1 MPVIALQGVRG
12 GAGGSAVTAGLAWA
26 LNQLAESVLMV
37 DLSPDNLLRL
47 HFNMPFADDRGW
59 AQAMQSG
66 TPWQNAALRYLPQQA
81 MPPRDAPQSPAT
93 PLDLLPFGQCAPG
106 SQPVSLPDVAA
117 LCRAGHYQ
125 WVLLDLPAGQASP
138 LALPALAQAD
148 RLLRVMTA
156 DANCHARLHQQ
167 PAPAGSALLVNQFT
181 PTSQL
186 QQDILLLWQQS
197 LPGLLPF
204 VVHRDEAV
212 NEALAAKQPVGE
224 YRSHSLAAK
233 EMTVLANWCLIN
245 FKGGAV

>member
-1 MPVIALQGVRG
+1 MPVIAIQGVRG

-26 LNQLAESVLMV
+26 LHQLAESVLVV

-47 HFNMPFADDRGW
+47 HFNMPFTDGRGW
-59 AQAMQSG
+59 AQALHNNQ
-66 TPWQNAALRYLPQQA
+66 PWQNAALRYSGQQGA
-81 MPPRDAPQSPAT
+81 A
-93 PLDLLPFGQCAPG
+93 PLDLLPFGRVPPG
-106 SQPVSLPDVAA
+106 PLPAHVPDVAA

-125 WVLLDLPAGQASP
+125 WVLLDLPAGQESP
-138 LALPALAQAD
+138 LALQALAQAD
-148 RLLRVMTA
+148 RLLRVVTA
-156 DANCHARLHQQ
+156 EGNCHARLHQQ
-167 PAPAGSALLVNQFT
+167 PTPAHSALLVNQFT
-181 PTSQL
+181 PASQL

-245 FKGGAV
+245 LKGGAA

>member
-12 GAGGSAVTAGLAWA
+12 GTGSSAVTAGLAWA
-26 LNQLAESVLMV
+26 LHQLAESVLV
-37 DLSPDNLLRL
+37 ADLSPDNLLRL
-47 HFNMPFADDRGW
+47 HFAMPFTDGRGW
-59 AQAMQSG
+59 AQAMQRAE
-66 TPWQNAALRYLPQQA
+66 PWQNAAMRYSGQEGG
-81 MPPRDAPQSPAT
+81 T

-106 SQPVSLPDVAA
+106 NRPGSLPDVAA

-125 WVLLDLPAGQASP
+125 WVLLDLPAGQENLP
-138 LALPALAQAD
+138 ALPALAQAD
-148 RLLRVMTA
+148 RLLRVVTA

-167 PAPAGSALLVNQFT
+167 PAPVNSTLLVNQFT
-181 PTSQL
+181 PASQL

-224 YRSHSLAAK
+224 YRPHSLAAK

-245 FKGGAV
+245 LKGGAA